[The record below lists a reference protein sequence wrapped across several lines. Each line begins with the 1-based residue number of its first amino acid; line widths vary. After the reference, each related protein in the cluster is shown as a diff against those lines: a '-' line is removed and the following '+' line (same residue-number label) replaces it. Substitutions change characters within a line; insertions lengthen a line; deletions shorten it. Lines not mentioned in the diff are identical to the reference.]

1 MKLRVLDV
9 VYPGKA
15 LCRMENNK
23 TVFVDEGIDGEL
35 IEAEIIKS
43 HKKYDEARLL
53 NVIEP
58 SPHRVSP
65 KCSHY
70 RLCSVYQVMD
80 YDYQVRIKLRQLVSM
95 LKGIYSQK
103 IYSCLPNKRFYYRNK
118 AVLHIDWE
126 NNILGYKDD
135 TGRIVDASE
144 CFLLSEPINNT
155 LSKIRE
161 VIWNSPYRGGFD
173 RIGLRS
179 NAAGEVMLILFV
191 SDEKD
196 DLPKDVVDVFS
207 GIPLKGIVRVRGLS
221 VKPYLGDDWLEE
233 DILGKKF
240 RYYGDG
246 FFQVNTEMA
255 QVLVEVLRKEAL
267 KKDVRVVLDLFCG
280 VGLLG
285 LSMVDMVRWVF
296 GVEQAAISKKA
307 LDINSSYAG
316 FGNFSFK
323 LASASSVV
331 WEIFED
337 KTMRRKIDTVIVDPP
352 RKGLSKSI
360 REFLRK
366 NSKVKNL
373 FYVSCDPMTLR
384 RDLLEL
390 KSVYKIDKVYFLDF
404 FPNTGHIESLSI
416 LRRRK

>member
-1 MKLRVLDV
+1 MS
-9 VYPGKA
+9 A
-15 LCRMENNK
+15 
-23 TVFVDEGIDGEL
+23 
-35 IEAEIIKS
+35 
-43 HKKYDEARLL
+43 
-53 NVIEP
+53 
-58 SPHRVSP
+58 
-65 KCSHY
+65 
-70 RLCSVYQVMD
+70 
-80 YDYQVRIKLRQLVSM
+80 
-95 LKGIYSQK
+95 
-103 IYSCLPNKRFYYRNK
+103 
-118 AVLHIDWE
+118 
-126 NNILGYKDD
+126 
-135 TGRIVDASE
+135 
-144 CFLLSEPINNT
+144 
-155 LSKIRE
+155 
-161 VIWNSPYRGGFD
+161 
-173 RIGLRS
+173 
-179 NAAGEVMLILFV
+179 
-191 SDEKD
+191 
-196 DLPKDVVDVFS
+196 
-207 GIPLKGIVRVRGLS
+207 
-221 VKPYLGDDWLEE
+221 YLGDDWLEE

-240 RYYGDG
+240 RHYGDG

-296 GVEQAAISKKA
+296 GVEQAAICKKA
-307 LDINSSYAG
+307 LDVNSSYAG